1 MTGFARVDG
10 AAANYSWHWEIRTV
24 NGRGLDVRM
33 RLAPGFE
40 SLEQEVRAICKEK
53 LSRGNCSITLTVRA
67 EAGTLAIQLNEELFE
82 QVLSAARRASDLAE
96 SPMPD
101 IDVLLTIKGVL
112 ETREAEADEAEME
125 AIRRQMLVD
134 FAKAVD
140 DVVAMR
146 AEEGARLAQ
155 TLAQLVDDIEA
166 VSARIAASPARTPEA
181 ISARLREQ
189 VARLLQEAPA
199 LDEQRL
205 YQEAVLLATKAD
217 IHEELE
223 RLKAHVAA
231 ARDLLKSDEPI
242 GRRLDFLTQEFNREA
257 NTICSKSN
265 DTAVSQAG
273 LELKAVIDQMRE
285 QVQNIE

>member
-10 AAANYSWHWEIRTV
+10 AAGNYSWHWEIRTV

-101 IDVLLTIKGVL
+101 VDVLLTIKGVL
-112 ETREAEADEAEME
+112 ETREAEADEAEM
-125 AIRRQMLVD
+125 AATRRQMLVD

-166 VSARIAASPARTPEA
+166 ISARIAASPARTPEA

-199 LDEQRL
+199 LEEHRL

-231 ARDLLKSDEPI
+231 ARDLMKSDEPI

>member
-10 AAANYSWHWEIRTV
+10 AAGNYSWHWEIRTV

-101 IDVLLTIKGVL
+101 VDVLLTIKGVL
-112 ETREAEADEAEME
+112 ETREAEADEAEMA

-166 VSARIAASPARTPEA
+166 ISARIAASPARTPEA

-199 LDEQRL
+199 LEEHRL

-242 GRRLDFLTQEFNREA
+242 G
-257 NTICSKSN
+257 
-265 DTAVSQAG
+265 
-273 LELKAVIDQMRE
+273 
-285 QVQNIE
+285 